1 MNYPNNPATQSQ
13 MRTNFREADLE
24 AVMGHIHAGK
34 SVEIIGLGSVGKS
47 NFIRRLF
54 RQDVQDAYLYR
65 MYQEQS
71 RCIFVA
77 VDANSLLEPMP
88 SAMDPNMPSGWAGYE
103 LIASRFLKAVI
114 DYKLADHITN
124 PKDAAHPES
133 LYALYHKIWP
143 ADNAHTNAHIV
154 AFRYLE
160 DLVHRVFAAAN
171 HPFRLIFIFDEFE
184 KMLRELPPRFFQSL
198 RSLRD
203 QYKDRI
209 MYVTT
214 ARQVLPL
221 LVPEELHLEYEAFFD
236 LFVDTRHFLLPYRP
250 SDAEQTFQRMSSR
263 QDYSPP
269 PLSLREDLLEVT
281 GGHAGLLRAAFS
293 AWEPKNLLDEGMR
306 KQDIIEILLDQ
317 PAIQEEC
324 NTIWRSLSNRE
335 RRILFE
341 MVQARHQG
349 KYTSYTTFNPM
360 VSLLIQKGIL
370 LETNSMAFEN
380 IRPSVFAAFLFMSIP
395 PDATGKRDTEEI
407 LTLSFMRDE

>member
-1 MNYPNNPATQSQ
+1 MSYPNNPAAQSQ

-24 AVMGHIHAGK
+24 VVMEHIHAGK

-47 NFIRRLF
+47 NFIRRLM
-54 RQDVQDAYLYR
+54 RKDVQDRYLYQ

-71 RCIFVA
+71 HCIFIGI
-77 VDANSLLEPMP
+77 DANSLLEPMP
-88 SAMDPNMPSGWAGYE
+88 SALDPKVPSGWSGYE
-103 LIASRFLKAVI
+103 LIASRLLQAVM
-114 DYKLADHITN
+114 DHQLVAHITN
-124 PKDAAHPES
+124 PKDASHPES

-143 ADNAHTNAHIV
+143 SDTIHTQTHIV

-160 DLVHRVFAAAN
+160 DLVHRIFAGSN
-171 HPFRLIFIFDEFE
+171 HGFRLIFIFDEFE

-209 MYVTT
+209 MYITT
-214 ARQVLPL
+214 ARQILPL
-221 LVPEELHLEYEAFFD
+221 LVTEELHLEYEAFFD

-269 PLSLREDLLEVT
+269 PAPVREQMMLAT

-293 AWEPKNLLDEGMR
+293 AWEPKNLLYEGMSDT
-306 KQDIIEILLDQ
+306 QVVATLLNL

-324 NTIWRSLSNRE
+324 NTVWRSLSNRE

-341 MVQARHQG
+341 MTRMKHQN
-349 KYTSYTTFNPM
+349 KHTEYNPLNPM

-370 LETNSMAFEN
+370 LETDRMGFDN
-380 IRPSVFAAFLFMSIP
+380 IRPPVFAGFLFMSIP
-395 PDATGKRDTEEI
+395 ANSDANADSEQ
-407 LTLSFMRDE
+407 LFDLSW